1 MHSYSEDSVTPCG
14 LRPFERN
21 NYFHGKLLD
30 VFHFELEQNYLNGKR
45 WLLNRLISGYGVVC
59 GLDVLPARDGRS
71 VIVTPGVALDRAGH
85 EVIVP
90 RQSAPLALPPPQ
102 ASQAPSEGNATE
114 PKKEEYI
121 HVCILFQPCE
131 TEPTPVLVDDC
142 GKVTSCAAAAVQER
156 YKLCI
161 RPGKAPDISCECQA
175 PDMILNGRVNYATL
189 VERVTRHCPTV
200 PADLCIPLANICFT
214 GDASITASN
223 IDICVRPI
231 VYTND
236 LLFDIILSLTSD
248 PAALRPRGGKQ

>member
-1 MHSYSEDSVTPCG
+1 MHSYSDDSVTQCG

-45 WLLNRLISGYGVVC
+45 WLLNRLISGHGVVC

-71 VIVTPGVALDRAGH
+71 VYVTPGVALDRAGH
-85 EVIVP
+85 ELIVP
-90 RQSAPLALPPPQ
+90 RQSAPVALPTRLLP
-102 ASQAPSEGNATE
+102 AEGGE
-114 PKKEEYI
+114 PKKDDYV
-121 HVCILFQPCE
+121 HVCVLFQPCE

-161 RPGKAPDISCECQA
+161 REGKGPDIACECRV
-175 PDMILNGRVNYATL
+175 PEVLLNGRINYATL
-189 VERVTRHCPTV
+189 VERVTRHCPAV
-200 PADLCIPLANICFT
+200 PADLCIPLANICLN
-214 GDASITASN
+214 GNDPITATS